1 MSTFDLYPSS
11 SLSFQILVT
20 KFYQSGQLFQKSRL
34 QRPINLFF
42 LPLHLF
48 RYTKIASP
56 SKNHPPLPSLLFHG
70 RIPIKR
76 KQLDAATE
84 RKGGDESELNE
95 TDVER
100 GGKKNCLNKLA
111 PPPLIS
117 WPTTRQLTCS
127 VSSGR
132 GLRRSHRWTRKKERK
147 KWEQKGEGEGKG
159 KKKRKKGGKRAIN
172 ELINATLEHSS
183 RSLFHLFVRIS
194 RPRKILQPRTGFEFP
209 ALLSQHFSLKAGG
222 YFRFD
227 PISV

>member
-1 MSTFDLYPSS
+1 MNKRNHPPQNSRSTKIQTGCTPKIIFPLKSKLLKKLVSTFDLYPSS

-34 QRPINLFF
+34 QRPINLLF

-100 GGKKNCLNKLA
+100 RGKKL
-111 PPPLIS
+111 P
-117 WPTTRQLTCS
+117 
-127 VSSGR
+127 
-132 GLRRSHRWTRKKERK
+132 
-147 KWEQKGEGEGKG
+147 
-159 KKKRKKGGKRAIN
+159 
-172 ELINATLEHSS
+172 
-183 RSLFHLFVRIS
+183 
-194 RPRKILQPRTGFEFP
+194 
-209 ALLSQHFSLKAGG
+209 
-222 YFRFD
+222 
-227 PISV
+227 